1 MKKIAILGSTGSIG
15 KSTLDVVSKDKEFKI
30 EILVANKNLK
40 EIIHQIK
47 VFNPKIVILNNY
59 KTYLQIKKKIKNRK
73 IKIFNDLSS
82 IKKIKNKIDYT
93 ISAIPGIAGLEPTL
107 EFVRLSKEILIANKE
122 SIICGWSLLSR
133 EAKKH
138 SVKLTSID
146 SEHYSIS
153 QIIKNYKTDQIE
165 TVYITASGGPF
176 LKLPKDKFKK
186 IKPSDAI
193 KHPKWKMGKKISIDS
208 STMVNKVLE
217 VSEAFK
223 LFSLRLN
230 QYKILIHPESLIH
243 AIVKLK
249 NGLSIFLF
257 HQPDMKIPISNA
269 LNANNFFLK
278 NFKQNNNEF
287 NKPTKLNFEKI
298 DLKKFPVVEM
308 INKINEKES
317 SLIVFNAAN
326 EVYVDQFLKN
336 NIDFTAISRYLNLLI
351 KDKNFIKISNM
362 KSNTLNRIK
371 EIDALARSFSFKI
384 LKENQ

>member
-30 EILVANKNLK
+30 EIIVANKNLK

-47 VFNPKIVILNNY
+47 VFNPKIVIINNY
-59 KTYLQIKKKIKNRK
+59 KTYLQIKKKIKNKK

-107 EFVRLSKEILIANKE
+107 EFVKLSKEILIANKE

-133 EAKKH
+133 EAKKYG
-138 SVKLTSID
+138 VKLTSID

-153 QIIKNYKTDQIE
+153 QIIKNYKPDQIE

-176 LKLPKDKFKK
+176 LKLPRNKFKK

-278 NFKQNNNEF
+278 NFKQNSNEF
-287 NKPTKLNFEKI
+287 NKPTKLSFQKI
-298 DLKKFPVVEM
+298 DLKKFPVVKM

-351 KDKNFIKISNM
+351 KDKYFIKISNM

>member
-1 MKKIAILGSTGSIG
+1 MKKKIAILGSTGSIG
-15 KSTLDVVSKDKEFKI
+15 KSTLAVVKKDKEFKI

-40 EIIHQIK
+40 EIIYQIK
-47 VFNPKIVILNNY
+47 VFNPEIVIINNY
-59 KTYLQIKKKIKNRK
+59 KIYLQIKKNFKNRK

-107 EFVRLSKEILIANKE
+107 EFVKLSKEILIANKE
-122 SIICGWSLLSR
+122 AIICGWSLLNK

-138 SVKLTSID
+138 NVQLISID

-153 QIIKNYKTDQIE
+153 QIIKNYKTEQIE

-176 LKLPKDKFKK
+176 LKLPKNKFKK

-257 HQPDMKIPISNA
+257 HQPDMRIPISNA

-298 DLKKFPVVEM
+298 DLKKFPVVKM
-308 INKINEKES
+308 INRINKKES
-317 SLIVFNAAN
+317 SLIIFNAAN
-326 EVYVDQFLKN
+326 ELYVDQFLKN
-336 NIDFTAISRYLNLLI
+336 NIDFTDITRYLNTLVNSKKFSILS
-351 KDKNFIKISNM
+351 KMMSNNLKKIV
-362 KSNTLNRIK
+362 
-371 EIDALARSFSFKI
+371 EIDGLSRQLALHIIKNS
-384 LKENQ
+384 